1 MKKYLFASATILL
14 LLVTSSCQK
23 EDSSGDDTGTQPDN
37 TALDRMV
44 ILDTTYASG
53 MDTLY
58 KYEFTYDA
66 QKRPSK
72 IKITGFIE
80 GTRDVEYQAVENRF
94 YNGSNMN
101 PYKITAG
108 GTPDYPDDIS
118 TENYLTYNASQ
129 VVTIDSALLFFQG
142 NKVDVKRQAYI
153 AKSPTRYLVERA
165 SYDPVTNS
173 LNFKDTTYAN
183 VVFTGKN
190 LTSASDSS
198 YSENLGGLYQ
208 VNRYTCTF
216 DSKKNAASK
225 LRIPVPVNY
234 FSNGDDGALSLIN
247 MLSSNNIT
255 SMSTYIWTS
264 TAGGRT
270 EIVNSSY
277 EYNAN
282 GYPVIIRYPGLDGS
296 KRKDYLFY
304 RTL

>member
-23 EDSSGDDTGTQPDN
+23 EDNSGDDTGTQPDN
-37 TALDRMV
+37 SALERLV
-44 ILDTTYASG
+44 TLDTTYASG

-66 QKRPSK
+66 QKRPVK
-72 IKITGFIE
+72 IKITAFEE
-80 GTRDVEYQAVENRF
+80 GTHNVEYETVETRL
-94 YNGSNMN
+94 YNGTSMY
-101 PYKITAG
+101 PYKITSG
-108 GTPDYPDDIS
+108 GTPDYPDEYSI
-118 TENYLTYNASQ
+118 ENYLTYNASQ
-129 VVTIDSALLFFQG
+129 VVTLDSVLLFYFG
-142 NKVDVKRQAYI
+142 NKVDVKRMAYF

-173 LNFKDTTYAN
+173 LHFKDTTYAN

-247 MLSSNNIT
+247 TLSSNNIT
-255 SMSTYIWTS
+255 SQSTFTWTS
-264 TAGGRT
+264 TAGSQNEVT
-270 EIVNSSY
+270 NYSY

-282 GYPVIIRYPGLDGS
+282 GYPVIIRYPGLAGS
-296 KRKDYLFY
+296 KRKDFLFY
-304 RTL
+304 RKF